1 MAKCPHCDENVIQAD
16 TEAIT
21 LSDEKM
27 QSFRGLSYSCS
38 ACHYVLNVSIDPTS
52 LEKDIVAS
60 VVEALRKH

>member
-1 MAKCPHCDENVIQAD
+1 MAKCPHCDANIIQVD

-27 QSFRGLSYSCS
+27 RSFRGLSYSCS
-38 ACHYVLNVSIDPTS
+38 ACHYVLNVSIDPTAQDG
-52 LEKDIVAS
+52 DIAAS